1 MMIYGFRD
9 RENVLAFF
17 EKVTGLRMNHNYI
30 RPGGVAAD
38 LPDGWRDDVLKL
50 CDYLPPRLDE
60 YDVLYQL
67 RGAGRA
73 LRMSELAARVL
84 ISRPS
89 TTRVADHLVRRGWLE
104 RRYDDADRRVV
115 LVGLTREGG
124 RAQARAARLHLDGIA
139 RLVESPLEGHELHCV
154 SGALRALAADRTPAA
169 RSRLGEE
176 ARARM

>member
-1 MMIYGFRD
+1 MTKPGPEALDVWTALLIAHRRLTTQLD
-9 RENVLAFF
+9 AE
-17 EKVTGLRMNHNYI
+17 LRA
-30 RPGGVAAD
+30 AAD
-38 LPDGWRDDVLKL
+38 MT
-50 CDYLPPRLDE
+50 LDE

-89 TTRVADHLVRRGWLE
+89 PTRVADHLVRRGWLE

-154 SGALRALAADRTPAA
+154 SGALRALAANRTPAA
-169 RSRLGEE
+169 RSRLGGE

>member
-1 MMIYGFRD
+1 MWNYSSMTKPGPEALDVWTALLIAHRRLTTQLD
-9 RENVLAFF
+9 AE
-17 EKVTGLRMNHNYI
+17 LRA
-30 RPGGVAAD
+30 AAD
-38 LPDGWRDDVLKL
+38 MTLDD
-50 CDYLPPRLDE
+50 

-115 LVGLTREGG
+115 LVGLTREGR
-124 RAQARAARLHLDGIA
+124 RAQARAARVHLDGIA
-139 RLVESPLEGHELHCV
+139 RLVESPLAGHELHCV

-169 RSRLGEE
+169 RSRLGGEG
-176 ARARM
+176 RAPM

>member
-1 MMIYGFRD
+1 MTKPGPEALDVWTALLIAHRRLTTQLD
-9 RENVLAFF
+9 AE
-17 EKVTGLRMNHNYI
+17 LRA
-30 RPGGVAAD
+30 AAD
-38 LPDGWRDDVLKL
+38 MT
-50 CDYLPPRLDE
+50 LDE

-89 TTRVADHLVRRGWLE
+89 TTRVVDHLVRRGWLE

>member
-1 MMIYGFRD
+1 MTKPGPEALDVWTALLIAHRRLTTQLD
-9 RENVLAFF
+9 AE
-17 EKVTGLRMNHNYI
+17 LRA
-30 RPGGVAAD
+30 AAD
-38 LPDGWRDDVLKL
+38 MT
-50 CDYLPPRLDE
+50 LDE

-139 RLVESPLEGHELHCV
+139 RLVESPLAGHELHCV

-169 RSRLGEE
+169 RGRLRGE

>member
-1 MMIYGFRD
+1 MTKPGPEALDVWTALLIAHRRLTTQLDG
-9 RENVLAFF
+9 E
-17 EKVTGLRMNHNYI
+17 LRA
-30 RPGGVAAD
+30 AAD
-38 LPDGWRDDVLKL
+38 MT
-50 CDYLPPRLDE
+50 LDE

-154 SGALRALAADRTPAA
+154 SGALRALAANRTPAA
-169 RSRLGEE
+169 RSRLGGE

>member
-1 MMIYGFRD
+1 M
-9 RENVLAFF
+9 V
-17 EKVTGLRMNHNYI
+17 
-30 RPGGVAAD
+30 
-38 LPDGWRDDVLKL
+38 
-50 CDYLPPRLDE
+50 
-60 YDVLYQL
+60 
-67 RGAGRA
+67 
-73 LRMSELAARVL
+73 